1 MAEDLSSYRNGGNFT
16 FKLVYNNL
24 KLDPL
29 TYGPYNISLQP
40 YNPAL
45 EKVTIPKLLD
55 YTNFTIQAYVK
66 DAGAKMV
73 GGTPDGSVA
82 SLIISHPQ
90 KGEMAYASSE
100 PDVRGSSLVYE
111 WTNDNIPALF
121 NRSDVQ
127 LAKNA
132 PFQAKVVY
140 KNENWNYQAEKS
152 NISFKV
158 VEEIPKLDLQYP
170 STVYVRAG
178 ESTTQDIIA
187 TVTFSKGAGD
197 MNFML
202 SGPDQNLNLTE
213 KGVPLGGNRYQYK
226 WQVAFDDRHINNN
239 YTLALSFVHPTLEG
253 GRYAFEDKFIRV
265 SPLSVQF
272 SEGLVSPTTGLW
284 NDSYTYSLKIDTTIV
299 PLEVRLQTYD
309 PCSSEW
315 TDKGA
320 KKATAESSLL
330 NWTSSALCL

>member
-1 MAEDLSSYRNGGNFT
+1 MAEDLSSYRNGGDFT

-29 TYGPYNISLQP
+29 TYGPYNVSLQP
-40 YNPAL
+40 YNPAI

-152 NISFKV
+152 NLSFRV

-187 TVTFSKGAGD
+187 TVTFSKGLGD

-202 SGPDQNLNLTE
+202 SGPDQDLNLTE

-226 WQVAFDDRHINNN
+226 WQVTFDDRHINNN
-239 YTLALSFVHPTLEG
+239 YTLALSFVHETLEG
-253 GRYAFEDKFIRV
+253 GRYAFADKFIRV

-272 SEGLVSPTTGLW
+272 SQGLVSPTSGPVERQLHIFPEDRYYHRTSRSPAPDLR
-284 NDSYTYSLKIDTTIV
+284 
-299 PLEVRLQTYD
+299 PLQQRMD
-309 PCSSEW
+309 
-315 TDKGA
+315 G
-320 KKATAESSLL
+320 
-330 NWTSSALCL
+330 

>member
-1 MAEDLSSYRNGGNFT
+1 MDPTTSLFSPTIPFSK
-16 FKLVYNNL
+16 KLAV
-24 KLDPL
+24 
-29 TYGPYNISLQP
+29 
-40 YNPAL
+40 
-45 EKVTIPKLLD
+45 PKLLD

-90 KGEMAYASSE
+90 KGEMTYASSE
-100 PDVRGSSLVYE
+100 PVVRGSSLVYE

-140 KNENWNYQAEKS
+140 KNENWDYQAEKS

-187 TVTFSKGAGD
+187 TVTFSKGVGD
-197 MNFML
+197 MNFLL
-202 SGPDQNLNLTE
+202 SGPDQDLNLTE

-239 YTLALSFVHPTLEG
+239 YTLALSFVHPTL
-253 GRYAFEDKFIRV
+253 GRRKV
-265 SPLSVQF
+265 
-272 SEGLVSPTTGLW
+272 
-284 NDSYTYSLKIDTTIV
+284 
-299 PLEVRLQTYD
+299 
-309 PCSSEW
+309 
-315 TDKGA
+315 
-320 KKATAESSLL
+320 
-330 NWTSSALCL
+330 CLRGQNH